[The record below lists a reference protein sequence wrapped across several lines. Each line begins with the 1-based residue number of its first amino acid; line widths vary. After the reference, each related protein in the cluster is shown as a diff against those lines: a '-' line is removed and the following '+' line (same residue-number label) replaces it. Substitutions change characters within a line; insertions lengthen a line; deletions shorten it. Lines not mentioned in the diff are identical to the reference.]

1 MSASLTATEN
11 KLKQLYSNRE
21 KEEEKNKG
29 NIEKITNKYNDNV
42 KTLKDDCDSKT
53 AKIKQ
58 EYEVKIAN
66 IKKDCDAKVTK
77 VKQDYDVKLKKVK
90 QDYDAKVADAKKELA
105 DCLSIINPEIS
116 FYEKQKQELI
126 EAEAKM
132 AEIQKAIE
140 ERMSANKKKQTNE
153 SVCEE

>member
-1 MSASLTATEN
+1 M
-11 KLKQLYSNRE
+11 
-21 KEEEKNKG
+21 
-29 NIEKITNKYNDNV
+29 
-42 KTLKDDCDSKT
+42 KDDCDSKAT
-53 AKIKQ
+53 KIKQ
-58 EYEVKIAN
+58 EYEAKIAN
-66 IKKDCDAKVTK
+66 IKEDCDAKVAK
-77 VKQDYDVKLKKVK
+77 VKQDYDVKLKKAK

-140 ERMSANKKKQTNE
+140 ERMSANKKKTKE
-153 SVCEE
+153 SVSEE

>member
-42 KTLKDDCDSKT
+42 KTLKDDCDSKA

-66 IKKDCDAKVTK
+66 IKKDCDAKVA
-77 VKQDYDVKLKKVK
+77 KVK
-90 QDYDAKVADAKKELA
+90 QDYDAKVADARKELA
-105 DCLSIINPEIS
+105 ECLNIINPEIS

-140 ERMSANKKKQTNE
+140 ERMSANKKKAKE
-153 SVCEE
+153 SVSEE